1 MDRSRESP
9 FQTDSSSSPAT
20 ALRQITLGQL
30 IRGTPSDRAEGLA
43 LCGAP
48 CRPARA
54 PHFIMKLAHV
64 RIQNFRC
71 YREQFEIRI
80 DELTCIIAK
89 NDAGKSTVLEALDAF
104 FNLEKIDPEDR
115 SLGAGN
121 ALSIDVTCIFRD
133 VQGRLIVDSD
143 ATIAPQNEYLLNA
156 DGLLE
161 VTKRFSG
168 ASPKCEEVLVKAMHP
183 SADRLNDLFSLTI
196 AQLRRRAQDLGVN
209 LDGVNQTVKS
219 SIRHA
224 IWNSVPREAL
234 ALREVQLEVKNTIW
248 RPLQNA
254 LPLYQLFRADRPS
267 SDQDAEAQ
275 DPLKYAIK
283 EALASQQAQLEL
295 IGNHVRQQ
303 VEAVTRATID
313 KLREMD
319 PALAGELNPVFASL
333 NWAKVFSVSLT
344 AEDQVPL
351 NKRGSGVRRLF
362 LINFF
367 RAKAEQLAGDR
378 GAPDVILAIEEPE
391 TSQHPNNQLLLLEA
405 LIDLSQS
412 PSTQVLLTTHNPLLA
427 RKIDQ
432 SQIRFIEVSPNRLRM
447 VAPDDDAASIRLRDS
462 LGILPNHNVKVF
474 VGVEGPND
482 IEFLSR
488 ISAMLARTEAD
499 IPDLRAAENNGSL
512 VYIPMGGSTLE
523 LWTNRL
529 QGLEVPEV
537 HIMDRDCPPPEQA
550 KYQASADRVNAR
562 GAGAIAFT
570 TSCREMENLLHCD
583 AIREEFG
590 SAPQAIQPFDDVP
603 ALVAE
608 IVHADSQSPNPWAA
622 IDEDRREKKISKAK
636 RRLNRGAADRMTAD
650 RLTASDPAGQ
660 VRAWLRLIGQHLR

>member
-1 MDRSRESP
+1 M
-9 FQTDSSSSPAT
+9 
-20 ALRQITLGQL
+20 
-30 IRGTPSDRAEGLA
+30 
-43 LCGAP
+43 
-48 CRPARA
+48 
-54 PHFIMKLAHV
+54 
-64 RIQNFRC
+64 
-71 YREQFEIRI
+71 RI
-80 DELTCIIAK
+80 DDLTCIIAK

-104 FNLEKIDPEDR
+104 FNLEKLDPEDR
-115 SLGAGN
+115 SIGAGN
-121 ALSIDVTCIFRD
+121 ASPIDVTCIFND
-133 VQGRLIVDSD
+133 LQARLIVDSD
-143 ATIAPQNEYLLNA
+143 AAIAPQSEFLLNA

-183 SADRLNDLFSLTI
+183 SADRFSDLFTLTI
-196 AQLRRRAQDLGVN
+196 AQLRRRAQELGVD
-209 LDGVNQTVKS
+209 LDGVNQAVKS

-234 ALREVQLEVKNTIW
+234 ALREVQLEVKSSIW
-248 RPLQNA
+248 KALQNA

-283 EALASQQAQLEL
+283 EALVSQQAELER

-319 PALAGELNPVFASL
+319 PALAGELNPVFSSL

-367 RAKAEQLAGDR
+367 RAKAEQLAADR

-405 LIDLSQS
+405 LIELSQS

-432 SQIRFIEVSPNRLRM
+432 TQIRFIEVSPDRVRTI
-447 VAPDDDAASIRLRDS
+447 APNDDAASTRLRDT
-462 LGILPNHNVKVF
+462 LGILPNHSVRVF

-488 ISAMLARTEAD
+488 ISAILARTEAD
-499 IPDLRAAENNGSL
+499 IPDMREAENSGLL

-537 HIMDRDCPPPEQA
+537 HIMDRDFEPPQPA

-570 TSCREMENLLHCD
+570 TECREMENLLHCD

-590 SAPQAIQPFDDVP
+590 SAPPAIQPFDDVP
-603 ALVAE
+603 AMVAE
-608 IVHADSQSPNPWAA
+608 IVHAASGTPNPWAA
-622 IDEDRREKKISKAK
+622 IDRDKREKKVSRAK
-636 RRLNRGAADRMTAD
+636 RRLNRGAADRMTAE
-650 RLTASDPAGQ
+650 RLTASDPTNQ
-660 VRAWLRLIGQHLR
+660 VRTWLRRIGEHLR

>member
-1 MDRSRESP
+1 MP
-9 FQTDSSSSPAT
+9 
-20 ALRQITLGQL
+20 
-30 IRGTPSDRAEGLA
+30 
-43 LCGAP
+43 
-48 CRPARA
+48 
-54 PHFIMKLAHV
+54 
-64 RIQNFRC
+64 
-71 YREQFEIRI
+71 I

-104 FNLEKIDPEDR
+104 FNLEKLDAEDR
-115 SLGAGN
+115 SIGAAN
-121 ALSIDVTCIFRD
+121 ASPIDVTCIFRD
-133 VQGRLIVDSD
+133 VQARLIVDSD
-143 ATIAPQNEYLLNA
+143 VTIAPQDEYLLNE

-161 VTKRFSG
+161 VTRRFSG
-168 ASPKCEEVLVKAMHP
+168 ASPKCEEVFVKAIHP
-183 SADRLNDLFSLTI
+183 SADRFNDLFSLTI
-196 AQLRRRAQDLGVN
+196 AQLRRRARDLGVD
-209 LDGVNQTVKS
+209 LKDVNQNVKS

-224 IWNSVPREAL
+224 IWNSVPRQDL
-234 ALREVQLEVKNTIW
+234 ALREVQLEVKGTIW
-248 RPLQNA
+248 KPLQNA

-283 EALASQQAQLEL
+283 EALVSQQAQLEL
-295 IGNHVRQQ
+295 IENHVRQQ

-319 PALAGELNPVFASL
+319 PALAGELNPVFSSL

-405 LIDLSQS
+405 LIELSQS

-432 SQIRFIEVSPNRLRM
+432 SQIRFIEV
-447 VAPDDDAASIRLRDS
+447 APDRVRTLAPNDNAAAIRLRDS
-462 LGILPNHNVKVF
+462 LGILPNHNVRLF

-488 ISAMLARTEAD
+488 ISATLARTEAD
-499 IPDLRAAENNGSL
+499 IPDLRAAETSGSL

-537 HIMDRDCPPPEQA
+537 HIMDRDCAPPQPA

-570 TSCREMENLLHCD
+570 TSCREMENLLHCE
-583 AIREEFG
+583 AIREEFEV
-590 SAPQAIQPFDDVP
+590 APLEIQPFDDVP

-608 IVHADSQSPNPWAA
+608 LVHAASRPPNPWAA
-622 IDEDRREKKISKAK
+622 IDENKREKKISKAK
-636 RRLNRGAADRMTAD
+636 RRLNRGAADRMTAE
-650 RLTASDPAGQ
+650 RLTASDPTDQ
-660 VRAWLRLIGQHLR
+660 VRTWLRRVGEHLR

>member
-1 MDRSRESP
+1 
-9 FQTDSSSSPAT
+9 
-20 ALRQITLGQL
+20 
-30 IRGTPSDRAEGLA
+30 
-43 LCGAP
+43 
-48 CRPARA
+48 
-54 PHFIMKLAHV
+54 MKLVQV

-71 YREQFEIRI
+71 YREEFEVPI
-80 DELTCIIAK
+80 DDLTCIIAK

-104 FNLEKIDPEDR
+104 FNLEKLDSEDR
-115 SLGAGN
+115 SIGAGN
-121 ALSIDVTCIFRD
+121 AAPIDVTCIFGD
-133 VQGRLIVDSD
+133 LQARLIVDSD
-143 ATIAPQNEYLLNA
+143 ATIAPQSEFLLNA

-168 ASPKCEEVLVKAMHP
+168 ASTKCEEVLVKAIHP
-183 SADRLNDLFSLTI
+183 SADRFGDLFTLTI
-196 AQLRRRAQDLGVN
+196 AQLRRRAQDLGVD
-209 LDGVNQTVKS
+209 LGGVNQAVKS

-234 ALREVQLEVKNTIW
+234 ALREVQLEVKGTIW
-248 RPLQNA
+248 KALQNA

-283 EALASQQAQLEL
+283 EALVSQQAQLEQ
-295 IGNHVRQQ
+295 IGNHVREQ

-319 PALAGELNPVFASL
+319 PALAGELNPVFSSL

-367 RAKAEQLAGDR
+367 RAKAEQLAGGR

-405 LIDLSQS
+405 LIELSQS

-432 SQIRFIEVSPNRLRM
+432 SQIRFIEVSPDRVRTI
-447 VAPDDDAASIRLRDS
+447 APNDDAASTRLRDT
-462 LGILPNHNVKVF
+462 LGILPNHNVRVF

-488 ISAMLARTEAD
+488 ISAVLARTEAD
-499 IPDLRAAENNGSL
+499 IPDMRAAENSGLL

-537 HIMDRDCPPPEQA
+537 HIMDRDCEPPQPA

-570 TSCREMENLLHCD
+570 TACREMENLIHCD
-583 AIREEFG
+583 AISEEFG
-590 SAPQAIQPFDDVP
+590 SAPPAIQPFDDVP

-608 IVHADSQSPNPWAA
+608 LVHAASGSPNPWAA
-622 IDEDRREKKISKAK
+622 IDEDKREKKISKAK
-636 RRLNRGAADRMTAD
+636 RRLNRGAADRMTAE
-650 RLTASDPAGQ
+650 RLTASDPTNQ
-660 VRAWLRLIGQHLR
+660 VRTWLRRIGEHLR

>member
-1 MDRSRESP
+1 
-9 FQTDSSSSPAT
+9 
-20 ALRQITLGQL
+20 
-30 IRGTPSDRAEGLA
+30 
-43 LCGAP
+43 
-48 CRPARA
+48 
-54 PHFIMKLAHV
+54 MKLAHV
-64 RIQNFRC
+64 RIRNFRC
-71 YREQFEIRI
+71 YREEFEMPI

-104 FNLEKIDPEDR
+104 FNLEKLDSEDR
-115 SLGAGN
+115 SIGAGN
-121 ALSIDVTCIFRD
+121 ASPIEVTCIFRD
-133 VQGRLIVDSD
+133 VQARLIVDSD
-143 ATIAPQNEYLLNA
+143 ATIAPQDEYLLNE

-168 ASPKCEEVLVKAMHP
+168 ASPKCEEVFVKAIHP
-183 SADRLNDLFSLTI
+183 SAENFNDLFSLTI
-196 AQLRRRAQDLGVN
+196 AQLRRRAQDLGVDLN
-209 LDGVNQTVKS
+209 GVNQGVKS
-219 SIRHA
+219 SIRQA
-224 IWNSVPREAL
+224 IWNSVPRLDL
-234 ALREVQLEVKNTIW
+234 ALGEVQLEVKSTIW
-248 RPLQNA
+248 KPLQNA

-283 EALASQQAQLEL
+283 EALISQQAQLEL

-303 VEAVTRATID
+303 VEAVTRSTID

-319 PALAGELNPVFASL
+319 PALAGELNPVFSSL

-344 AEDQVPL
+344 AENQVPL

-405 LIDLSQS
+405 LIELSQS

-432 SQIRFIEVSPNRLRM
+432 RQIRFIEVSPDRVRT
-447 VAPDDDAASIRLRDS
+447 VAPNDDAASTRLRDS
-462 LGILPNHNVKVF
+462 LGILPNHNVRVF

-488 ISAMLARTEAD
+488 ISANLARTERD
-499 IPDLRAAENNGSL
+499 IPDLRTAETSGTL

-537 HIMDRDCPPPEQA
+537 HIMDRDCAPPQPA

-562 GAGAIAFT
+562 GAGVRAFT

-583 AIREEFG
+583 AIREEFEV
-590 SAPQAIQPFDDVP
+590 APPAIQPFDDVA

-608 IVHADSQSPNPWAA
+608 LVHAASQPPTPWAA
-622 IDEDRREKKISKAK
+622 IDEDKREKKISKAK

-650 RLTASDPAGQ
+650 RLTASDPTDQ
-660 VRAWLRLIGQHLR
+660 VRTWLRRVGEYLR